1 MSGVNMVEGLGDV
14 LVRHGALDA
23 AALAAAEAA
32 RQPDERL
39 DQTLLRLNAVAPQP
53 LAAALAEY
61 TGLELVSLGEAF
73 EPDPALLAQIPTR
86 LVFAGRFLPY
96 QRGAA
101 GLTVATCDPFRLDE
115 LDELRILL
123 GESIEA
129 CLAPIDEVE
138 GAIRR
143 LYGVGAD
150 ALDRAATEGA
160 AVDAGV
166 VETESDE
173 EHDDAALVQF
183 VNKLLWDAVEA
194 RASDVHVEPTER
206 ELRVRYR
213 IDGVMQPARLPRE
226 LKRFQAAIVSRLKIM
241 AKMDIAERRLPQD
254 GRIRLGR
261 NGRELDVRVSVLP
274 TLFGEGLALRILDQG
289 AQGSRD
295 LSQLGMS
302 PEHSKTLADF
312 LALPHGIVLVTG
324 PTGSGKSTTLY
335 GGLME
340 LDRDALKI
348 ITVEDPVEYRLSG
361 VSQIQVHAK
370 IGLTFSRGLRSILR
384 HDPDVV
390 MIGEIRDTET
400 AQIAVQASLTG
411 HLVLSTLHTNDA
423 AGALPRLIDM
433 GVEPYLVAATVEG
446 LMAQRLVRRICPAC
460 REPHPHEHGLE
471 QLLAELGVEPS
482 AEVKHGAGCSEC
494 FETGYRGRA
503 GIFELV
509 PVSDALRE
517 LASENASAVA
527 LRTQVRKEGN
537 LSLRDDGVRLLR
549 AGTTTPAEVVRV
561 TRAE

>member
-1 MSGVNMVEGLGDV
+1 MAESLGDV
-14 LVRHGALDA
+14 LVRQGAIDPSGLKV
-23 AALAAAEAA
+23 AESA
-32 RQPDERL
+32 RLSDERL
-39 DQTLLRLNAVAPQP
+39 DQALLRLGSVQPQS

-73 EPDPALLAQIPTR
+73 EPDPDLLARIPTR
-86 LVFAGRFLPY
+86 LVFAGRLLPY
-96 QRGAA
+96 QRGPH

-115 LDELRILL
+115 LDELRIIC
-123 GESIEA
+123 GEAVEA
-129 CLAPIDEVE
+129 CLAPTDEVE

-150 ALDRAATEGA
+150 ALDRAAVEGA
-160 AVDAGV
+160 AAEAAVTKGEV
-166 VETESDE
+166 DE

-289 AQGSRD
+289 TQGARN
-295 LSQLGMS
+295 LAQLGMS
-302 PEHSKTLADF
+302 ADHAKTLAGF
-312 LALPHGIVLVTG
+312 LSMPHGIVLVTG

-340 LDRDALKI
+340 LDREALKI

-361 VSQIQVHAK
+361 VSQIQVHSK
-370 IGLTFSRGLRSILR
+370 IGLTFSRGLRHILR

-390 MIGEIRDTET
+390 MIGEIRDAET

-446 LMAQRLVRRICPAC
+446 LMAQRLVRRICPEC
-460 REPHPHEHGLE
+460 REPHPDEHGLE
-471 QLLAELGVEPS
+471 QLLAELQVAPDTPI
-482 AEVKHGAGCSEC
+482 KHGAGCHEC

-517 LASENASAVA
+517 LASDNASAVT
-527 LRTQVRKEGN
+527 LRAQVRKEGCA
-537 LSLRDDGVRLLR
+537 SLREDGVRLLSQ
-549 AGTTTPAEVVRV
+549 GVTTPAEVVRV
-561 TRAE
+561 TRAG

>member
-1 MSGVNMVEGLGDV
+1 MTRVAESLGDV
-14 LVRHGALDA
+14 LLRHGALDPQG
-23 AALAAAEAA
+23 LAAAEAA
-32 RQPDERL
+32 RQLDERL
-39 DQTLLRLNAVAPQP
+39 DQALLRLGSVPPQAV
-53 LAAALAEY
+53 AAALAEY

-73 EPDPALLAQIPTR
+73 EPDPELLSHIPTR

-96 QRGAA
+96 QRGPH
-101 GLTVATCDPFRLDE
+101 GLTVATSDPFRLDE
-115 LDELRILL
+115 LDELRLL
-123 GESIEA
+123 RGEAIEA
-129 CLAPIDEVE
+129 CLAPADEVE

-150 ALDRAATEGA
+150 ALDRAVQEGG
-160 AVDAGV
+160 AVDHAQDASEV
-166 VETESDE
+166 DE
-173 EHDDAALVQF
+173 DHDDAALVQF

-206 ELRVRYR
+206 ELKVRYR

-261 NGRELDVRVSVLP
+261 NGRELDVRVSVIP

-289 AQGSRD
+289 SQGARD

-302 PEHSKTLADF
+302 ESHAKLLGGF
-312 LALPHGIVLVTG
+312 LSLPHGIFLVTG

-340 LDRDALKI
+340 LDREALKV

-361 VSQIQVHAK
+361 VSQIQVNAK
-370 IGLTFSRGLRSILR
+370 IGLTFSRGLRHILR

-446 LMAQRLVRRICPAC
+446 LMAQRLVRRNCPAC
-460 REPHPHEHGLE
+460 LEPHPDEHGLDP
-471 QLLAELGVEPS
+471 LLAELGVAPD
-482 AEVKHGAGCSEC
+482 APIKHGAGCPEC

-509 PVSDALRE
+509 PVSDTLRE
-517 LASENASAVA
+517 LASDNASAVA
-527 LRTQVRKEGN
+527 LRAQVRKEGHP
-537 LSLRDDGVRLLR
+537 SLRADGVRLLLQ
-549 AGTTTPAEVVRV
+549 GVTTPAEVVRV
-561 TRAE
+561 SRAE